1 MGAPTLWWIRRDL
14 RLADNPA
21 LAAARARGGPVVP
34 VFVRDPA
41 LCDVPAHRHAVRRRA
56 FLNGGLRALERAL
69 GERGSRLVVRSGAP
83 ADVLA
88 HLVRETGAQ
97 AVVAERDLSPYAR
110 RRDAAVARTLPLEL
124 VEGVTVH
131 PPEAITTGE
140 RRPYTVFSP
149 FRRAWLART
158 LPNRGDLL
166 AAPRELLPLDSTIA
180 SEPLPDDAPPAEF
193 PPGEDEAR
201 RRLAAF
207 SGGAKA
213 PIRDYA
219 RTRDRLDLVGTST
232 LSPYLRFGMVSART
246 AVVAALEAGARPG
259 AKRVRPGADI
269 WLSELVWREFYL
281 GVLWHLPH
289 VLAEGF
295 DVRYRRLAWRD
306 APDDLR
312 AWQEGRTGYPVVD
325 AGMRQLAA
333 TGWIH
338 NRARM
343 LVASFL
349 VKDLL
354 LDWRAG
360 EAWFMEQLV
369 DGDPAANSGGW
380 QWTAGVGT
388 DAAPYFRVFNPVLQG
403 RRFDPDGDYV
413 RRWVPELR
421 GIAGPTVHEP
431 WRLSDDARRKAGL
444 VLGRDYAERIVDHGV
459 ARDRTLAAFADA
471 RAPSDR

>member
-21 LAAARARGGPVVP
+21 LAAARARGAPVVP

-41 LCDVPAHRHAVRRRA
+41 LSAAPAHRHAVRRQA
-56 FLNGGLRALERAL
+56 FLHGGLRALDRAL
-69 GERGSRLVVRSGAP
+69 GERGSRLIVRSGAP
-83 ADVLA
+83 AEVLA
-88 HLVRETGAQ
+88 RLVRETGAQ

-110 RRDAAVARTLPLEL
+110 RRDAAVARTVPLEL
-124 VEGVTVH
+124 VDGVTLH
-131 PPEAITTGE
+131 PPETIATAE

-149 FRRAWLART
+149 FRRAWLARA
-158 LPNRGDLL
+158 LPDRGALL
-166 AAPRELLPLDSTIA
+166 AVPRELPRLDGTLA
-180 SEPLPDDAPPAEF
+180 SEPLPDGAPSAEF

-207 SGGAKA
+207 ARGAKA

-219 RTRDRLDLVGTST
+219 RTRDRLDLAGTSA
-232 LSPYLRFGMVSART
+232 LSPYLRFGMISART

-259 AKRVRPGADI
+259 ARRARTGADV
-269 WLSELVWREFYL
+269 WLAELVWREFYL
-281 GVLWHLPH
+281 GVLWHFPH

-325 AGMRQLAA
+325 AAMRQLAA
-333 TGWIH
+333 MGWMP
-338 NRARM
+338 NRGRM

-360 EAWFMEQLV
+360 EAWFMRQLV

-403 RRFDPDGDYV
+403 RRFDPEGEYV

-421 GIAGPTVHEP
+421 GVPGAAAHEP
-431 WRLSDDARRKAGL
+431 WRLSDAEQRKAGV
-444 VLGRDYAERIVDHGV
+444 VLGRDYPERIVDHAV
-459 ARDRTLAAFADA
+459 ARQRTLAAFARPA
-471 RAPSDR
+471 SEG